1 MSEPFIAEIKMFG
14 GNFAPRGYATCD
26 GQLLPISQNSALFSL
41 VGTIYG
47 GDGRTTFGLPE
58 LRGRVPMH
66 TGNGPGLS
74 SRPLGQKSG
83 QETQTLTTAQMP
95 PHSHTGH
102 IVANANE
109 GDSSDPSG
117 KWPSAT
123 EEPNSPYKGEA
134 GTASMAAG
142 TVATNNA
149 GSGQSHNNLQP
160 YQVITFIIALVGVYP
175 SRN

>member
-1 MSEPFIAEIKMFG
+1 MSEPFLAEIKMFG
-14 GNFAPRGYATCD
+14 GNFAPRGFASCD
-26 GQLLPISQNSALFSL
+26 GQLLAISQNSALFSL

-66 TGNGPGLS
+66 TGTGPGLS
-74 SRPLGQKSG
+74 PRPLGQKSG
-83 QETQTLTTAQMP
+83 SETQALSLAQMP
-95 PHSHTGH
+95 SHAHSGH

-109 GDSSDPSG
+109 GDSSDPTS

-123 EEPNSPYKGEA
+123 EEPNSPYKGEV
-134 GTASMAAG
+134 GTASMADG
-142 TVATNNA
+142 TVVTNAA
-149 GSGQSHNNLQP
+149 GSGQAHNNLQP
-160 YQVITFIIALVGVYP
+160 YQVLTFIIALVGIYP